1 MSRRGFAVLIFGAL
15 IGCLSVVFAAEQKQP
30 TQTELPGFKTVATAQ
45 TTTIAGGGSGTHAG
59 YLGVQ
64 VEADA
69 SGKLRVTAAEP
80 GSPAAEVGVRE
91 GDIIISANG
100 KTPTSIG
107 ALRQQVQQ
115 KDEGDIFPLKLSR
128 EGKTVELLARLSAVS
143 RPMKLSDAMTFG
155 GGRRR
160 GLVVDYTRPQGPW
173 KKPVMRLALVGIEFA
188 DVKHNQQIKDADWEA
203 AFFSTKTYTDKS
215 ATGQPVFGSLN
226 DYFAEQS
233 CAAFH
238 LEGKMLGWF
247 EVAKKRSEYA
257 QGADVFNRHP
267 LLIEA
272 VGRLSQQSLL
282 DDFDAVAFIYAGAR
296 MQSNR
301 GGIFF
306 PHASSVIYRSRGLS
320 CIIFPEGEP
329 RLSNIST
336 PANLLGRVMGLP
348 DLSDRPGPISPQ
360 GAGIWCAMGNVISD
374 GRPQHLCAWCK
385 EQLGWL
391 QPTVID
397 PSVRQKLVLSP
408 IEGSNR
414 ECFKVLVRR
423 DGSEYFVLENRRRAG
438 FDAGL
443 PGEGLLIWHVVDGRP
458 TLEPSHGVSG
468 PTASRMYLSLVP
480 YPSTANSNFTPDTT
494 PSSRSQLAGGMPV
507 YITDIQRL
515 ADGRITFAIG
525 YQLE

>member
-1 MSRRGFAVLIFGAL
+1 MSRRSFAAMLFGAM
-15 IGCLSVVFAAEQKQP
+15 IGCFAAALAAEQKQSTP
-30 TQTELPGFKTVATAQ
+30 ADLPGFKTVAAAQ
-45 TTTIAGGGSGTHAG
+45 STTVSGGGSGTHAG

-64 VEADA
+64 VETDA
-69 SGKLRVTAAEP
+69 SGKLRVVAVEP

-91 GDIIISANG
+91 GDLIVSADG
-100 KTPTSIG
+100 KTPASID

-115 KDEGDIFPLKLSR
+115 KDEGDVFPLKVLR
-128 EGKTVELLARLSAVS
+128 EGKSVELIARLSAVS
-143 RPMKLSDAMTFG
+143 RPMKLSDAMSFG

-203 AFFSTKTYTDKS
+203 AFFSAKTYTDKS
-215 ATGQPVFGSLN
+215 ATGQSVFGSVN

-233 CAAFH
+233 CGAFH
-238 LEGKMLGWF
+238 LQGKMLGWI
-247 EVAKKRSEYA
+247 EVSKKRGEYA

-272 VGRLSQQSLL
+272 VGKLSQKSLL

-296 MQSNR
+296 VQTNR

-329 RLSNIST
+329 RMSNISA
-336 PANLLGRVMGLP
+336 PANLLGRVLGLP
-348 DLSDRPGPISPQ
+348 DLSDRPGPISPE

-374 GRPQHLCAWCK
+374 GRPQHLSAWCK

-414 ECFKVLVRR
+414 QCFKVLVRR
-423 DGSEYFVLENRRRAG
+423 DGSEYFLLENRHRNG
-438 FDAGL
+438 FDSGL
-443 PGEGLLIWHVVDGRP
+443 PGEGLLIWRVVDGRP
-458 TLEPSHGVSG
+458 RLEASHGVLG
-468 PTASRMYLSLVP
+468 PTSPRIYLSMVP

-507 YITDIQRL
+507 YITDVQRL
-515 ADGRITFAIG
+515 PDGRITFAIG
-525 YQLE
+525 YQLQ